1 MGFVR
6 HLKGDTAARGA
17 ERAGEV
23 QSAQAEENAAQL
35 AQVGVENQARLQGA
49 QTNQLAELRSGAY
62 GANNILGQAGQEAS
76 GLFDP
81 FAQIGQQGVEQAGF
95 ATDPNAQFD
104 FLQNN
109 PLFQMGLDNANT
121 QTNQMAAARGR
132 LSAGDTLQQ
141 LNQNAL
147 LTASPLIQ
155 QQKQAIQN
163 QLTMGQNAANQQ
175 ANIGQNTALNQAN
188 ITNRLGG
195 QRADVFGNTAINQ
208 ANLAAGNQ
216 ANVGNM
222 LGSGAAAQAAGI
234 VGRAN
239 AKGAG
244 AANIL
249 NVGAQMAGAFMGTGA
264 QVGSVGTPPPSMPGG
279 GGFGSNLNLSSQP
292 LFDSSAWGTYPGGT

>member
-6 HLKGDTAARGA
+6 HLTGKTAARGA
-17 ERAGEV
+17 ERAGDI
-23 QSAQAEENAAQL
+23 QSAQATDNAAQL
-35 AQVGVENQARLQGA
+35 AQVGVDNQARLQGA

-175 ANIGQNTALNQAN
+175 ANIGQNTAVNQAK
-188 ITNRLGG
+188 ITSTLGG

-208 ANLAAGNQ
+208 SNLAAGNQ

-222 LGSGAAAQAAGI
+222 LGSAAAAQAAGI
-234 VGRAN
+234 VGAAN

-244 AANIL
+244 ASNIL
-249 NVGAQMAGAFMGTGA
+249 GIGAQLAGSFMPSFGGGPGA
-264 QVGSVGTPPPSMPGG
+264 VPPPSMPGG

-292 LFDSSAWGTYPGGT
+292 VFDSSAWGTYPGGT

>member
-6 HLKGDTAARGA
+6 HLKGTTAARGA
-17 ERAGEV
+17 VRAGEV

-35 AQVGVENQARLQGA
+35 ARVGQENQARLQGA

-62 GANNILGQAGQEAS
+62 GASNILGQAGQEAS

-81 FAQIGQQGVEQAGF
+81 FAQLGQQGVDQAGF
-95 ATDPNAQFD
+95 LTDPNAQFD

-175 ANIGQNTALNQAN
+175 ANIGQNTAANQAN
-188 ITNRLGG
+188 ITSTLGG
-195 QRADVFGNTAINQ
+195 QRANVIGNTAINQ

-216 ANVGNM
+216 ANVGNL

-234 VGRAN
+234 VGAAN

-244 AANIL
+244 AANLL
-249 NVGAQMAGAFMGTGA
+249 NVGAQMAGAFMGMPGA
-264 QVGSVGTPPPSMPGG
+264 SVGSVSTPMPGG

>member
-6 HLKGDTAARGA
+6 HLTGKTAARGA
-17 ERAGEV
+17 ERAGDI
-23 QSAQAEENAAQL
+23 QSAAAESNAAQ
-35 AQVGVENQARLQGA
+35 ADIVGQENQARLQGA

-62 GANNILGQAGQEAS
+62 GASNILGQAGQEAS

-81 FAQIGQQGVEQAGF
+81 FAQVGQQGVDQAGF
-95 ATDPNAQFD
+95 LTDPNAQFD

-188 ITNRLGG
+188 ITNTLGG

-216 ANVGNM
+216 ANVGNL
-222 LGSGAAAQAAGI
+222 LGSAAAAQAAGI
-234 VGRAN
+234 VGAAN

-244 AANIL
+244 ASNLLGI
-249 NVGAQMAGAFMGTGA
+249 GAQIAGSFMPSFGAGPGT
-264 QVGSVGTPPPSMPGG
+264 TPPPSMPGG

-292 LFDSSAWGTYPGGT
+292 VFDSSAWGTYPGGT

>member
-6 HLKGDTAARGA
+6 HLTGKTAARGA
-17 ERAGEV
+17 ERAGDI
-23 QSAQAEENAAQL
+23 QSAAAESNAAQ
-35 AQVGVENQARLQGA
+35 ADVVGQENQARLQGA

-62 GANNILGQAGQEAS
+62 GASNILGQAGQEAS

-81 FAQIGQQGVEQAGF
+81 FAQVGQQGVDQAGF
-95 ATDPNAQFD
+95 LTDPNAQFD

-175 ANIGQNTALNQAN
+175 ANIGQNTALNQAS
-188 ITNRLGG
+188 ITNTLGG

-216 ANVGNM
+216 ANVGNL
-222 LGSGAAAQAAGI
+222 LGSAAAAQAAGI
-234 VGRAN
+234 VGAAN

-244 AANIL
+244 ASNLLGI
-249 NVGAQMAGAFMGTGA
+249 GAQIAGSFMPSFGA
-264 QVGSVGTPPPSMPGG
+264 GPGATPPPSMPGG

-292 LFDSSAWGTYPGGT
+292 VFDSSAWGTYPGGT